1 MMRKNIFKLPII
13 EKTFI
18 LESKPPVSKDEGN
31 EKILKENAQKAYQK
45 GRDDALKDN
54 QENMDL
60 LCQSLKKAI
69 SELTLE
75 KNNIMGK
82 FEKTIIKLAI
92 AIARK
97 AVREEISQNSSK
109 IIESVVKEALTKV
122 KDKKILKV
130 HLNPDDIGK
139 LEQISDVG
147 ISLSGEDY
155 EVVSDVDISRGGCRV
170 ITDCGGVDATMETC
184 WYGIVSVFGEHGME
198 TEEIEWQK

>member
-1 MMRKNIFKLPII
+1 VGF
-13 EKTFI
+13 
-18 LESKPPVSKDEGN
+18 
-31 EKILKENAQKAYQK
+31 
-45 GRDDALKDN
+45 
-54 QENMDL
+54 
-60 LCQSLKKAI
+60 
-69 SELTLE
+69 
-75 KNNIMGK
+75 
-82 FEKTIIKLAI
+82 
-92 AIARK
+92 
-97 AVREEISQNSSK
+97 
-109 IIESVVKEALTKV
+109 